1 MLFFFFKQKTAYEM
15 RISDWS
21 SDVCS
26 SDLAL
31 LLATRK
37 TDIDR
42 AFEHLLIHPE
52 HVRLRPRELEEFAP
66 RKRRLAPRLALAVQ
80 GFAQKLDV
88 GDAGN
93 LDRILEAEEQPGGSA
108 FVGFEGEQIFA
119 HERDRPCGRSEEHT
133 SELQS
138 LMRISYAVFCLTKQ

>member
-1 MLFFFFKQKTAYEM
+1 M

-26 SDLAL
+26 SDLHLVAL

-93 LDRILEAEEQPGGSA
+93 LDRIRTEK
-108 FVGFEGEQIFA
+108 
-119 HERDRPCGRSEEHT
+119 HT
-133 SELQS
+133 SELQH
-138 LMRISYAVFCLTKQ
+138 LMRISYAVFCYKNKRTYVI

>member
-1 MLFFFFKQKTAYEM
+1 M
-15 RISDWS
+15 RISYWS

-26 SDLAL
+26 SD
-31 LLATRK
+31 
-37 TDIDR
+37 
-42 AFEHLLIHPE
+42 F
-52 HVRLRPRELEEFAP
+52 
-66 RKRRLAPRLALAVQ
+66 APRLALAVQ

-119 HERDRPCGRSEEHT
+119 HERDRPCGHLIAGPPAEHIA
-133 SELQS
+133 ERRLA
-138 LMRISYAVFCLTKQ
+138 RAVRPQDRKSTRLNSSH

>member
-1 MLFFFFKQKTAYEM
+1 M

-26 SDLAL
+26 SDLHLVAL

-93 LDRILEAEEQPGGSA
+93 LDRILEDEEQPGGRA
-108 FVGFEGEQIFA
+108 FVG
-119 HERDRPCGRSEEHT
+119 DRKSTRRNSSH
-133 SELQS
+133 
-138 LMRISYAVFCLTKQ
+138 